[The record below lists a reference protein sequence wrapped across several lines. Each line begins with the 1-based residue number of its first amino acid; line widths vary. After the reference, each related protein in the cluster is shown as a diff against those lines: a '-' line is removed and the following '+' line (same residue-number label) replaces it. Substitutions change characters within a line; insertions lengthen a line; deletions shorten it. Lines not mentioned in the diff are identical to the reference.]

1 MLGLLELLKPSTYV
15 IEVAFFCALQ
25 NKKMLDLIKNIL
37 PYWNMLAT
45 EEQKPLLSML
55 TTFVNKGIPEHD
67 FKLSQPLEFYY
78 KLFDVAN
85 LDELQSTI
93 LDRLYK
99 IQFIAKV
106 YEKIQ
111 LLQHPI
117 HDYNKVELLVSELL
131 SDLNEVRD
139 KELTE
144 KIFNAKDLLNVT
156 EISDLK
162 LASLIPELDLVLGG
176 FYVNNLYLF
185 AAGLGQGKSFTLLN
199 MAVGFSVFLKA
210 FENYYK
216 DWYGKKPV
224 VLYISLENTSV
235 QIRNRLY
242 TLLNDC
248 TLTIPKEKNTPLKQ
262 LFQAVDNFYIV
273 SLSDEIVDYVY
284 IENIVLSMQSKNMHP
299 VVIVLDYMDEL
310 YAPANINE
318 YRHKLGYNARMLRKI
333 AMNHN
338 LLVVSATQIN
348 RKGMEEGNISIT
360 HLSES
365 IEHGKVTDVL
375 IGLVPVTIN
384 KGYIITNQPLTRD
397 IIKSNLDNKADA
409 IGMINSMYLKV
420 LKNRPNLLTGFG
432 YAISNQSLT
441 GFRSLIYGLNYEIS
455 IYLVPSL
462 HSYLGDDYITKN
474 YDVLYNSVTNRI
486 APFVKNLD
494 VKDYSKYQ
502 YGLEL
507 ISNLLGVDIKQT
519 NVNNENIENDFVVS
533 NINQN
538 IDALDVIDDFEAFEQ
553 KSLDLDI

>member
-15 IEVAFFCALQ
+15 IEVTFFCALQ

-55 TTFVNKGIPEHD
+55 TAFVNKGIPEHD

-99 IQFIAKV
+99 IQFVAKV

-117 HDYNKVELLVSELL
+117 HDYNKVERLVSELL

-162 LASLIPELDLVLGG
+162 LVSLIPELDLVLGG

-216 DWYGKKPV
+216 DWYGKKPI

-262 LFQAVDNFYIV
+262 LFQAVDNFYII

-348 RKGMEEGNISIT
+348 RKGIEEGNISIT

-365 IEHGKVTDVL
+365 IEHGKVTDAL

-384 KGYIITNQPLTRD
+384 KGYVITNQPLTKD
-397 IIKSNLDNKADA
+397 IIKSSLDNKADA

-462 HSYLGDDYITKN
+462 HSYLGDDYITTN
-474 YDVLYNSVTNRI
+474 YDILHSSVTNRI

-494 VKDYSKYQ
+494 VKDYSKFQ

-507 ISNLLGVDIKQT
+507 ISNLLGIDIKQT

>member
-15 IEVAFFCALQ
+15 IEVSFFCALQ

-37 PYWNMLAT
+37 PYWSMLAT

-55 TTFVNKGIPEHD
+55 MTFVNKGIPEHD

-117 HDYNKVELLVSELL
+117 HDYNKVEMLVSELL

-262 LFQAVDNFYIV
+262 LFQAVDNFYII

-310 YAPANINE
+310 YAPANISE

-338 LLVVSATQIN
+338 LLIVSATQIN
-348 RKGMEEGNISIT
+348 RKGIEEGNISIT

-365 IEHGKVTDVL
+365 IEHGKVTDAL

-462 HSYLGDDYITKN
+462 HSYLGDDYITTN
-474 YDVLYNSVTNRI
+474 YDILHSSVTNRI

-507 ISNLLGVDIKQT
+507 ISNLLGIDIKQI

>member
-15 IEVAFFCALQ
+15 IEVSFFCALQ

-37 PYWNMLAT
+37 PYWSMLAT

-117 HDYNKVELLVSELL
+117 HDYNKVEMLVSELL

-162 LASLIPELDLVLGG
+162 LVSLIPELDLVLGG

-262 LFQAVDNFYIV
+262 LFQAVDNFYII

-310 YAPANINE
+310 YAPANISE

-338 LLVVSATQIN
+338 LLIVSATQIN
-348 RKGMEEGNISIT
+348 RKGIEEGNISIT

-365 IEHGKVTDVL
+365 IEHGKVTDAL

-474 YDVLYNSVTNRI
+474 YDVLHNSVTNRI

-507 ISNLLGVDIKQT
+507 ISNLLGIDIKQI

>member
-15 IEVAFFCALQ
+15 IEVTFFCALQ
-25 NKKMLDLIKNIL
+25 NKRMLDLIKNIL
-37 PYWNMLAT
+37 PYWSMLAT

-99 IQFIAKV
+99 IQFVAKV

-111 LLQHPI
+111 LFQHPI
-117 HDYNKVELLVSELL
+117 HDYDKVEMIVSDLL

-262 LFQAVDNFYIV
+262 LFQAVDNFYII

-310 YAPANINE
+310 YAPNISE
-318 YRHKLGYNARMLRKI
+318 HRHKLGYNARMLRKI

-338 LLVVSATQIN
+338 LLIVSATQIN
-348 RKGMEEGNISIT
+348 RKGIEEINISIT

-375 IGLVPVTIN
+375 VGLIPITIN
-384 KGYIITNQPLTRD
+384 KGYIITNQPLTKD

-462 HSYLGDDYITKN
+462 HSYLGDDYITTN
-474 YDVLYNSVTNRI
+474 YDILHSSVTNRI

-507 ISNLLGVDIKQT
+507 ISNLLGIDIKQT

-553 KSLDLDI
+553 KSLDLDV

>member
-15 IEVAFFCALQ
+15 IEVSFFCALQ
-25 NKKMLDLIKNIL
+25 NKRMLDLIKNIL
-37 PYWNMLAT
+37 PYWSMLAT

-111 LLQHPI
+111 LFQHPI
-117 HDYNKVELLVSELL
+117 HDYDKVEMLVSELL

-162 LASLIPELDLVLGG
+162 LTSLIPELDLVLGG

-199 MAVGFSVFLKA
+199 MAVGFSIFLKA

-248 TLTIPKEKNTPLKQ
+248 TLTLPKEKNTPLKQ
-262 LFQAVDNFYIV
+262 LFRAIDNFYII

-284 IENIVLSMQSKNMHP
+284 IENIVLSMQSKNMYP

-310 YAPANINE
+310 YAPANIGE
-318 YRHKLGYNARMLRKI
+318 HRHKLGYNARMLRKI

-338 LLVVSATQIN
+338 LLIVSATQIN
-348 RKGMEEGNISIT
+348 RKGIEEGNISIT

-375 IGLVPVTIN
+375 VGLIPIAIN

-397 IIKSNLDNKADA
+397 IIKNNLDNKAEA

-441 GFRSLIYGLNYEIS
+441 GFKSLIYGLNYEIS

-462 HSYLGDDYITKN
+462 HSYLGNDYITTN
-474 YDVLYNSVTNRI
+474 YDVLHSSVTNRI

-502 YGLEL
+502 HGLEL
-507 ISNLLGVDIKQT
+507 ISNLLGVDIKQI

>member
-15 IEVAFFCALQ
+15 IEVSFFCALQ

-37 PYWNMLAT
+37 PYWSMLAT

-117 HDYNKVELLVSELL
+117 HDYNKVEMLVSELL

-156 EISDLK
+156 ELSDLK
-162 LASLIPELDLVLGG
+162 LVSLIPELDLVLGG

-262 LFQAVDNFYIV
+262 LFQAVDNFYII

-284 IENIVLSMQSKNMHP
+284 IENIVSSMQSKNMHP

-310 YAPANINE
+310 YAPANISE

-348 RKGMEEGNISIT
+348 RKGIEEGNISIT

-365 IEHGKVTDVL
+365 IEHGKVTDAL

-474 YDVLYNSVTNRI
+474 YDVLHSSVTNRI

-507 ISNLLGVDIKQT
+507 ISNLLGIDIKQI

>member
-15 IEVAFFCALQ
+15 IEVTFFCALQ

-37 PYWNMLAT
+37 PYWSMLAT

-55 TTFVNKGIPEHD
+55 TTFVNKGVPEHD

-117 HDYNKVELLVSELL
+117 HDYNKVEMLVSELL

-144 KIFNAKDLLNVT
+144 KIFNAKDLLNIT
-156 EISDLK
+156 ELSDLK
-162 LASLIPELDLVLGG
+162 LVSLIPELDLVLGG

-262 LFQAVDNFYIV
+262 LFQAVDNFYII

-310 YAPANINE
+310 YAPANISE

-338 LLVVSATQIN
+338 LLIVSATQIN
-348 RKGMEEGNISIT
+348 RKGIEEGNISIT

-365 IEHGKVTDVL
+365 IEHGKVTDAL

-384 KGYIITNQPLTRD
+384 KGYIITNQPLTKD

-409 IGMINSMYLKV
+409 IGMVNSMYLKV

-462 HSYLGDDYITKN
+462 HSYLGDDYITTN
-474 YDVLYNSVTNRI
+474 YDVLHNSVTNRI

-507 ISNLLGVDIKQT
+507 ISNLLGVDIKQI

-538 IDALDVIDDFEAFEQ
+538 IDVLDVIDDFEAFEQ

>member
-15 IEVAFFCALQ
+15 IEVSFFCALQ

-37 PYWNMLAT
+37 PYWSMLAT

-117 HDYNKVELLVSELL
+117 HDYNKVEMLVSELL

-162 LASLIPELDLVLGG
+162 LVSLIPELDLVLGG

-248 TLTIPKEKNTPLKQ
+248 TLTIPKEK
-262 LFQAVDNFYIV
+262 I
-273 SLSDEIVDYVY
+273 
-284 IENIVLSMQSKNMHP
+284 
-299 VVIVLDYMDEL
+299 
-310 YAPANINE
+310 
-318 YRHKLGYNARMLRKI
+318 
-333 AMNHN
+333 
-338 LLVVSATQIN
+338 LL
-348 RKGMEEGNISIT
+348 
-360 HLSES
+360 
-365 IEHGKVTDVL
+365 
-375 IGLVPVTIN
+375 
-384 KGYIITNQPLTRD
+384 
-397 IIKSNLDNKADA
+397 
-409 IGMINSMYLKV
+409 
-420 LKNRPNLLTGFG
+420 
-432 YAISNQSLT
+432 
-441 GFRSLIYGLNYEIS
+441 
-455 IYLVPSL
+455 
-462 HSYLGDDYITKN
+462 
-474 YDVLYNSVTNRI
+474 
-486 APFVKNLD
+486 
-494 VKDYSKYQ
+494 
-502 YGLEL
+502 
-507 ISNLLGVDIKQT
+507 
-519 NVNNENIENDFVVS
+519 
-533 NINQN
+533 
-538 IDALDVIDDFEAFEQ
+538 
-553 KSLDLDI
+553 

>member
-15 IEVAFFCALQ
+15 IEVSFFCALQ

-474 YDVLYNSVTNRI
+474 YDVLHNSVTNRI

-494 VKDYSKYQ
+494 AKDYSKYQ

>member
-37 PYWNMLAT
+37 PYWSMLAT

-162 LASLIPELDLVLGG
+162 LVSLIPELDLVLGG

-310 YAPANINE
+310 YAPANISE

-348 RKGMEEGNISIT
+348 RKGIEEGNISIT

-365 IEHGKVTDVL
+365 IEHGKVTDAL

-384 KGYIITNQPLTRD
+384 KGYIITNQPLTKD

-462 HSYLGDDYITKN
+462 HSYLGDDYITTN
-474 YDVLYNSVTNRI
+474 YDVLHNSVTNRI

>member
-15 IEVAFFCALQ
+15 IEVTFFCALQ
-25 NKKMLDLIKNIL
+25 NKRMLDLIKNIL

-99 IQFIAKV
+99 IQFVAKV

-117 HDYNKVELLVSELL
+117 HDYNKVEMLVSELL

-144 KIFNAKDLLNVT
+144 KIFNAKDLLNAI

-162 LASLIPELDLVLGG
+162 LVSLIPELDLVLGG

-262 LFQAVDNFYIV
+262 LFQAVDNLYII

-310 YAPANINE
+310 HAPANISE
-318 YRHKLGYNARMLRKI
+318 HRHKLGYNARMLRKI

-338 LLVVSATQIN
+338 LLVISATQIN
-348 RKGMEEGNISIT
+348 RKGIEEGNISIT

-365 IEHGKVTDVL
+365 IEHGKVTDAL

-384 KGYIITNQPLTRD
+384 KGYVITNQPLTRD

-409 IGMINSMYLKV
+409 IGMINTMYLKV

-462 HSYLGDDYITKN
+462 HSYLGDDYITTN
-474 YDVLYNSVTNRI
+474 YDVLHSSVTNRI

-494 VKDYSKYQ
+494 VKDYSKFQ

-507 ISNLLGVDIKQT
+507 ISNLLGIDIKQT
-519 NVNNENIENDFVVS
+519 NVNNEDIENDFVVS
-533 NINQN
+533 DINQN
-538 IDALDVIDDFEAFEQ
+538 IDALDIIDDFEAFEQ

>member
-15 IEVAFFCALQ
+15 IEVTFFCALQ
-25 NKKMLDLIKNIL
+25 NKKMLDLVKNIL
-37 PYWNMLAT
+37 PYWNTLAT
-45 EEQKPLLSML
+45 DEQKPLLSML

-117 HDYNKVELLVSELL
+117 HDYNKVERLVSELF

-162 LASLIPELDLVLGG
+162 LVSLIPELDLVLGG

-262 LFQAVDNFYIV
+262 LFQAVDNLYII

-310 YAPANINE
+310 YAPANISE

-338 LLVVSATQIN
+338 LLMISATQIN
-348 RKGMEEGNISIT
+348 RKGIEEGNISIT

-365 IEHGKVTDVL
+365 IEHGKVTDAL

-384 KGYIITNQPLTRD
+384 KGYIVTNQPLTKD

-462 HSYLGDDYITKN
+462 HSYLGDDYITRN
-474 YDVLYNSVTNRI
+474 YDVLHSSVTNRI

-494 VKDYSKYQ
+494 VRDYSKYQ

-507 ISNLLGVDIKQT
+507 IANLLGVDIKQT

-538 IDALDVIDDFEAFEQ
+538 IDALDVIDDFEVFEQ

>member
-15 IEVAFFCALQ
+15 IEVSFFCALQ

-37 PYWNMLAT
+37 PYWSMLAT

-117 HDYNKVELLVSELL
+117 HDYNKVEMLVSELL

-162 LASLIPELDLVLGG
+162 LVSLIPELDLVLGG

-262 LFQAVDNFYIV
+262 LFQAVDNFYII

-310 YAPANINE
+310 YAPANISE

-338 LLVVSATQIN
+338 LLIVSATQIN
-348 RKGMEEGNISIT
+348 RKGIEEGNISIT

-365 IEHGKVTDVL
+365 IEHGKVTDAL

-474 YDVLYNSVTNRI
+474 YDVLHNSVTNRI

-507 ISNLLGVDIKQT
+507 ISNLLGIDIKQI

-533 NINQN
+533 KYQS
-538 IDALDVIDDFEAFEQ
+538 
-553 KSLDLDI
+553 KHRCT

>member
-15 IEVAFFCALQ
+15 IEVSFFCALQ

-37 PYWNMLAT
+37 PYWSMLAT

-117 HDYNKVELLVSELL
+117 HDYNKVERLVSELL

-162 LASLIPELDLVLGG
+162 LVSLIPELDLVLGG

-262 LFQAVDNFYIV
+262 LFQAVDNFYVI

-310 YAPANINE
+310 YAPANISE

-348 RKGMEEGNISIT
+348 RKGIEEGNISIT

-365 IEHGKVTDVL
+365 IEHGKVTDAL

-462 HSYLGDDYITKN
+462 HSYLGDDYITTN
-474 YDVLYNSVTNRI
+474 YDVLHNSVTNRI

-507 ISNLLGVDIKQT
+507 ISNLLGIDIKQI

>member
-1 MLGLLELLKPSTYV
+1 MLGLLELLKPSTYI
-15 IEVAFFCALQ
+15 IEVSFFCALQ
-25 NKKMLDLIKNIL
+25 NKRMLDLIKNIL
-37 PYWNMLAT
+37 PYWSMLAT
-45 EEQKPLLSML
+45 EEQKPLLSIL

-111 LLQHPI
+111 LFQHPI
-117 HDYNKVELLVSELL
+117 HDYDKVEMLVSELL

-162 LASLIPELDLVLGG
+162 LTSLIPELDLVLGG

-199 MAVGFSVFLKA
+199 IAVGFSVFLKA

-262 LFQAVDNFYIV
+262 LFQAVDNFYII

-284 IENIVLSMQSKNMHP
+284 IENIVLSMQSKNMYP

-310 YAPANINE
+310 YAPANISE
-318 YRHKLGYNARMLRKI
+318 HRHKLGYNARMLRKI

-338 LLVVSATQIN
+338 LLIVSATQIN
-348 RKGMEEGNISIT
+348 RKGIEEGNISIT

-375 IGLVPVTIN
+375 VGLVPVTIN

-397 IIKSNLDNKADA
+397 IIKSNLDNKAEA

-462 HSYLGDDYITKN
+462 HSYLGHDYITTN
-474 YDVLYNSVTNRI
+474 YDVLHSSVTNRI

-502 YGLEL
+502 HGLEL
-507 ISNLLGVDIKQT
+507 ISNLLGVDIKQI

>member
-15 IEVAFFCALQ
+15 IEVSFFCALQ

-474 YDVLYNSVTNRI
+474 YDVLHNSVTNRI

>member
-15 IEVAFFCALQ
+15 IEVSFFCALQ
-25 NKKMLDLIKNIL
+25 NKRMLDLIKNIL
-37 PYWNMLAT
+37 PYWSMLAT

-78 KLFDVAN
+78 KLFDVTN

-111 LLQHPI
+111 LFQHPI
-117 HDYNKVELLVSELL
+117 HDYDKVEMLVSELL

-139 KELTE
+139 KELTD

-162 LASLIPELDLVLGG
+162 LTSLIPELDLVLGG

-199 MAVGFSVFLKA
+199 IAVGFSVFLKA

-262 LFQAVDNFYIV
+262 LFQAVDNFYII

-284 IENIVLSMQSKNMHP
+284 IENIVLSMQSKNMYP

-310 YAPANINE
+310 YAPVNIE
-318 YRHKLGYNARMLRKI
+318 HRHKLGYNARMLRKI

-338 LLVVSATQIN
+338 LLIVSATQIN
-348 RKGMEEGNISIT
+348 RKGIEEGNISIT

-375 IGLVPVTIN
+375 VGLVPVTIN

-397 IIKSNLDNKADA
+397 IIKSNLDNKAEA

-462 HSYLGDDYITKN
+462 HSYLGHDYITTN
-474 YDVLYNSVTNRI
+474 YDVLHSSVTNRL

-502 YGLEL
+502 HGLEL
-507 ISNLLGVDIKQT
+507 ISNLLGVDIKQI

>member
-15 IEVAFFCALQ
+15 IEVTFFCALQ

-45 EEQKPLLSML
+45 DEQKPLLSML

-93 LDRLYK
+93 LNRLYK
-99 IQFIAKV
+99 IQFVAKV

-117 HDYNKVELLVSELL
+117 HDYNKVEMLVSELL

-162 LASLIPELDLVLGG
+162 LVSLIPELDLVLGG

-262 LFQAVDNFYIV
+262 LFQAVDNFYVI
-273 SLSDEIVDYVY
+273 SLSDEIVDCVY
-284 IENIVLSMQSKNMHP
+284 IENIVSSMQSKNMHP

-310 YAPANINE
+310 YAPANISE

-338 LLVVSATQIN
+338 LLMISATQIN
-348 RKGMEEGNISIT
+348 RKGIEEGNISIT

-365 IEHGKVTDVL
+365 IEHGKVTDAL

-384 KGYIITNQPLTRD
+384 KGYVITNQPLTKD
-397 IIKSNLDNKADA
+397 IIKSSLDNKADA

-462 HSYLGDDYITKN
+462 HSYLGDDYIAAN
-474 YDVLYNSVTNRI
+474 YDVLHSSVTNRI

-519 NVNNENIENDFVVS
+519 NVNDENIENDFVVS
-533 NINQN
+533 DINQN
-538 IDALDVIDDFEAFEQ
+538 IDVLDIIDDFEAFEQ

>member
-15 IEVAFFCALQ
+15 IEVTFFCALQ
-25 NKKMLDLIKNIL
+25 NKRMLDLIKNIL

-99 IQFIAKV
+99 IQFVAKV

-117 HDYNKVELLVSELL
+117 HDYNKVEMLVSELL

-144 KIFNAKDLLNVT
+144 KIFNAKDLLNAI

-162 LASLIPELDLVLGG
+162 LVSLIPELDLVLGG

-262 LFQAVDNFYIV
+262 LFQAVDNLYIV

-310 YAPANINE
+310 HAPANISE
-318 YRHKLGYNARMLRKI
+318 HRHKLGYNARMLRKI

-338 LLVVSATQIN
+338 LLVISATQIN
-348 RKGMEEGNISIT
+348 RKGIEEGNISIT

-365 IEHGKVTDVL
+365 IEHGKVTDAL

-384 KGYIITNQPLTRD
+384 KGYVITNQPLTRD

-409 IGMINSMYLKV
+409 IGMINTMYLKV

-462 HSYLGDDYITKN
+462 HSYLGDDYITTN
-474 YDVLYNSVTNRI
+474 YDVLHSSVTNRI

-494 VKDYSKYQ
+494 VKDYSKFQ

-507 ISNLLGVDIKQT
+507 ISNLLGIDIKQT
-519 NVNNENIENDFVVS
+519 NVNNEDIENDFVVS
-533 NINQN
+533 DINQN
-538 IDALDVIDDFEAFEQ
+538 IDALDIIDDFEAFEQ

>member
-37 PYWNMLAT
+37 PYWSMLAT

-310 YAPANINE
+310 YAPANISE

-348 RKGMEEGNISIT
+348 RKGIEEGNISIT

-365 IEHGKVTDVL
+365 IEHGKVTDAL

-384 KGYIITNQPLTRD
+384 KGYIITNQPLTKD

-462 HSYLGDDYITKN
+462 HSYLGDDYITTN
-474 YDVLYNSVTNRI
+474 YDVLHNSVTNRI